1 MPPIAQELVESSLEK
16 AGATDALAIAD
27 GSSVPQLALAAAS
40 PASGKSKEAAK
51 MLHSAVACEAR
62 TRLRNKTAL
71 VARSGLDTLRKIV
84 TMRNK
89 ELNKAENDLTYLKE
103 MLADVQQPLVE
114 ASWKDRVESWIEL
127 AALLPKLRSERGV
140 AVLECVFADAEVAK
154 ALGLA
159 KMFLNA
165 TGTTPDSLMVILN
178 QSLGKHIK
186 ANAYRYRRSIDG
198 ELAAIKRIYKNK
210 ETAFQLLWA
219 FSTAAMIG
227 VFSFISRMSWAY
239 YGEDILAGFVGFQVE

>member
-1 MPPIAQELVESSLEK
+1 MLIGDSLMQYQF
-16 AGATDALAIAD
+16 DAL
-27 GSSVPQLALAAAS
+27 LAWQ
-40 PASGKSKEAAK
+40 
-51 MLHSAVACEAR
+51 R
-62 TRLRNKTAL
+62 
-71 VARSGLDTLRKIV
+71 RSGLPLRCRPFKQPSLISDV
-84 TMRNK
+84 PRSDDAKNTRATRRRAAVR
-89 ELNKAENDLTYLKE
+89 ELLTKSRYDGEPQDCSRPGLQL
-103 MLADVQQPLVE
+103 MVRRLN
-114 ASWKDRVESWIEL
+114 
-127 AALLPKLRSERGV
+127 LLPADDAELDHALNVLLAPLGERGV
-140 AVLECVFADAEVAK
+140 AVLECVFGDAEVAN

-159 KMFLNA
+159 KLFLNA
-165 TGTTPDSLMVILN
+165 TGVTPDSLMVILN

-227 VFSFISRMSWAY
+227 VFSFISRMAWAY

>member
-71 VARSGLDTLRKIV
+71 VARSGLDMLRKIV

-103 MLADVQQPLVE
+103 MLAEVQQPLVE

-140 AVLECVFADAEVAK
+140 AVLECVFADAEVTK

-165 TGTTPDSLMVILN
+165 TGVTPDSLMVILN

-186 ANAYRYRRSIDG
+186 ANACTRHTAPLLPPVAQLPSVPLTRHTLPRCAQTATVGRSTESSRPSSASTRTRRPPSNCCG
-198 ELAAIKRIYKNK
+198 PSLQRP
-210 ETAFQLLWA
+210 
-219 FSTAAMIG
+219 
-227 VFSFISRMSWAY
+227 
-239 YGEDILAGFVGFQVE
+239 